1 MPIAATGLAARMHFA
16 LLNTLSW
23 GKKAEAA
30 PAVRSFGF
38 TDDQIFE
45 YGAFLLALSA
55 LHAASLVIRQPSVV
69 FKAVKAADAAHL
81 GAHFVASL
89 VAFACFAVYG
99 TQLWVLGASELDAC
113 GDDHISGYCAGSGR
127 ITIMM
132 MAFQSYEVLLAL
144 YVPKLR
150 GPTGDM
156 LVHHIATL
164 ALATLGGGYQYL
176 HFYAPFFFGLTE
188 ISSVRGAA
196 HRTAPAVSPRAADGP
211 PSSLGRCRSLSW
223 TSSSS
228 STS

>member
-1 MPIAATGLAARMHFA
+1 MNFA
-16 LLNTLSW
+16 LLSAATTSAW

-55 LHAASLVIRQPSVV
+55 LHAASLVIRQPSLV

>member
-1 MPIAATGLAARMHFA
+1 MPHA
-16 LLNTLSW
+16 LLSAVASW

-38 TDDQIFE
+38 TDEQVFE
-45 YGAFLLALSA
+45 YGALLLALVA
-55 LHAASLVIRQPSVV
+55 LHVASLVIRQPSVV

-81 GAHFVASL
+81 AAHFVASL

-99 TQLWVLGASELDAC
+99 TRLWVVGATDLDTC
-113 GDDHISGYCAGSGR
+113 GDDHITGYCAGSSR

-156 LVHHIATL
+156 LVHHVATL

-188 ISSVRGAA
+188 ISSVRG
-196 HRTAPAVSPRAADGP
+196 PRAARLAGAQPAALPPATDGP
-211 PSSLGRCRSLSW
+211 PARRSSLGRCRSLSW
-223 TSSSS
+223 TSSSFS
-228 STS
+228 KS